1 MIKAAVILL
10 FLAKEIYDIILNR
23 INDTYSAGELP
34 ENVRDVYD
42 AEEYRRWRAYKKDR
56 STVFVARKIVSM
68 VILTLF
74 LLFDVYAFMFD
85 MASGCSIYL
94 QYLLVTLALVLMDGL
109 ISLPASYYSVFV
121 IEERY
126 GMNRTTRKT
135 FFLDELKDIAVNTVI
150 TFLVIALIMFL
161 FERFGN
167 MIILLGTAVMVVV
180 SLAVSLIIIP
190 LMRIYNK
197 FAPLEDGELKE
208 KLTALCE
215 KYGIRVRKIVVKDA
229 SRRTT
234 KANAFCTGLGNRK
247 TISLDDNLVNGF
259 DEDEIVAVFAHEF
272 GHAKYRHM
280 IKSLP
285 FGIARTVL
293 AFAAMAVALNLSGL
307 YGAFGFDGLNYYM
320 AVTLASVFL
329 WPVTEL
335 LDILSNG
342 ISRKHEYEADAFA
355 TREGYGE
362 ALISA
367 LKRLNKES
375 LSEINPHPLMVLLS
389 YSHPTLSQRI
399 AAIEESGMSFD

>member
-10 FLAKEIYDIILNR
+10 FLAKEIYDIILNH

-42 AEEYRRWRAYKKDR
+42 EEEYRKWRAYEKDR
-56 STVFVARKIVSM
+56 SKIFVIRKLVSM

-74 LLFDVYAFMFD
+74 LLCDVYAFMFD
-85 MASGCSIYL
+85 MVSGCNLYL

-167 MIILLGTAVMVVV
+167 MIIPLGTAVMVAV
-180 SLAVSLIIIP
+180 SLVVSLIIIP

-197 FAPLEDGELKE
+197 FTPLEDGELKE

-272 GHAKYRHM
+272 GHAKYHHM

-285 FGIARTVL
+285 FGIVRTVL
-293 AFAAMAVALNLSGL
+293 AFAAMAVALNMSGL

-342 ISRKHEYEADAFA
+342 ISRRHEYEADAFA
-355 TREGYGE
+355 AKEGYGK

-399 AAIEESGMSFD
+399 AAIEEVGASLD